1 MTDLL
6 SIMWVPFLACLVL
19 VGILGYL
26 GMHILQRGVIF
37 VDLAL
42 AQFAALG
49 STLAVLFDQDVHG
62 ALAFGWSLAFTFLGA
77 LIFSLTRLR
86 HVDIPQEAFIGV
98 AWAVASSAAI
108 VALHSAPH
116 GAEHIE
122 EMLVGSILWV
132 PIADVAKAA
141 AMYLSVGFLHWVF
154 RHKFL
159 RISLDP
165 DGATAAGMRVRWWD
179 FLFYASFGFVVT
191 SSVKIAGV
199 LLVFCFLIVPSIV
212 GALFARSVSGRLMIA
227 WGFGWVVSMLGCVL
241 SYTLDLPTGAAVV
254 CTFGI
259 ALVLV
264 LVIRAPRLGR
274 IGSGGG

>member
-26 GMHILQRGVIF
+26 GMHILARGVIF

-49 STLAVLFDQDVHG
+49 STLAVLFEYDVHG
-62 ALAFGWSLAFTFLGA
+62 ALAFALSLAFTFIGA

-86 HVDIPQEAFIGV
+86 SLDIPQEAFIGV

-132 PIADVAKAA
+132 TIQDVAKAA
-141 AMYLSVGFLHWVF
+141 GIYLSVGLLHWVF
-154 RHKFL
+154 RNKFL

-165 DGATAAGMRVRWWD
+165 DAASAAGMRVRWWD

-191 SSVKIAGV
+191 SSVRIAGV

-212 GALFARSVSGRLMIA
+212 GALFARTVTGRLVVA
-227 WGFGWVVSMLGCVL
+227 WVFGWVVSMLGCVL

-254 CTFGI
+254 CTFGA
-259 ALVLV
+259 ALLV
-264 LVIRAPRLGR
+264 ALAIRVPRLSRVGLR
-274 IGSGGG
+274 T